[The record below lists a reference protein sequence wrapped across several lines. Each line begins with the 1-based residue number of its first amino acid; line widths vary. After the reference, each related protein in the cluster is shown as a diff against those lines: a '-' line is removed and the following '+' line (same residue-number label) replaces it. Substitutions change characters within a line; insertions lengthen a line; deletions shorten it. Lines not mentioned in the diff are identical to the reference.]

1 LKKDKDNSP
10 GFNLKESALTEKGG
24 EFDMGAARNELEKII
39 PLFTDNPRAI
49 EIMEGWPRTVL
60 FDLDGEQGPFNI
72 SVKGAKMSL
81 ADGVPLD
88 ADIVVRGESRELAD
102 VVKREKDI
110 THPIAEAILRVEKG
124 KLSQLIIFDRILAT
138 ARRKG

>member
-1 LKKDKDNSP
+1 
-10 GFNLKESALTEKGG
+10 
-24 EFDMGAARNELEKII
+24 MGAARNELEKII

-60 FDLDGEQGPFNI
+60 FDLDGEQSPFYI
-72 SVKGAKMSL
+72 SVKEAKMSL
-81 ADGVPLD
+81 AEGLPRE
-88 ADIVVRGESRELAD
+88 ADIVLRGESRELAD

-110 THPIAEAILRVEKG
+110 THPIAEATLRVERG
-124 KLSQLIIFDRILAT
+124 RLSQLIIFDRILAT